1 MYQPTHN
8 IDTDKN
14 NGSLT
19 LEGTDELELTRIL
32 KSESKNL
39 VVLKKVGINHSNWY
53 QKVCLTKWFYC
64 AGNIGAKQQA
74 SYLRLRTGIH
84 TDQMR

>member
-39 VVLKKVGINHSNWY
+39 VVLKKVGINHSN
-53 QKVCLTKWFYC
+53 
-64 AGNIGAKQQA
+64 
-74 SYLRLRTGIH
+74 
-84 TDQMR
+84 